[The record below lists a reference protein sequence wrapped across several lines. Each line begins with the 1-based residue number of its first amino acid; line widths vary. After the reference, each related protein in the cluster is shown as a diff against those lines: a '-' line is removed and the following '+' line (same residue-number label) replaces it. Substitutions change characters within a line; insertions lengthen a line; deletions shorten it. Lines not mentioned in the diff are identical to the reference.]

1 MRWNS
6 RDRAIRICNDLYT
19 NLHFSHIPPMKI
31 ERICILGGS
40 GFVGT
45 HLVSQLAARGL
56 QVRVLSHRREMAKEL
71 ILLPTV
77 EVVEA
82 DVHDQQDLIQ
92 YFRGMD
98 AVINLVGIL
107 HEDTI
112 GRADLPS
119 ARRGDFQKIHIEL
132 PRKVIHACGESGV
145 RRVLHMSALGANPNA
160 RSAYQRSKG
169 IAEALVREAGMK
181 HSEHEN
187 WYLNGPKFIHGYD
200 LDITIFRPS
209 VIFGRGD
216 SFLTLF
222 AGMLK
227 TFPVLPL
234 AGAEA
239 RFAPVHVE
247 DVARAFADSLDNPA
261 TFGQTYNLCGP
272 KAYTL
277 QELVHYVGE
286 VTGKQRTLIPLGPF
300 LSYLQAW
307 ALEFKPGKRLMTRDN
322 FYAMGVDNV
331 CSAAWPSVF
340 DFQPAALEAIAPE
353 YLRADSPR
361 ARYEGYRE
369 NARR

>member
-1 MRWNS
+1 
-6 RDRAIRICNDLYT
+6 
-19 NLHFSHIPPMKI
+19 MKI

-77 EVVEA
+77 EVIEA
-82 DVHDQQDLIQ
+82 DVHGQQALTQ
-92 YFRGMD
+92 HFRGMD

-107 HEDTI
+107 HESNI
-112 GRADLPS
+112 GRADLPD
-119 ARRGDFQKIHIEL
+119 ARRGDFHKIHIEL
-132 PRKVIHACGESGV
+132 PRKIIHACGDSGV
-145 RRVLHMSALGANPNA
+145 QRLLHMSALGAHPNS

-169 IAEALVREAGMK
+169 VAEALVREAGMT
-181 HSEHEN
+181 HSEHES
-187 WYLNGPKFIHGYD
+187 WYLNGPKFIHGYG
-200 LDITIFRPS
+200 LNVTIFRPS

-216 SFLTLF
+216 AFLTMF
-222 AGMLK
+222 ARLLQA
-227 TFPVLPL
+227 FPVLPL
-234 AGAEA
+234 AGASA

-247 DVARAFADSLDNPA
+247 DVARAFADSLGNTA
-261 TFGQTYNLCGP
+261 TFGQTYDLCGP

-277 QELVHYVGE
+277 KELVSFVGE
-286 VTGKQRTLIPLGPF
+286 VIGKQRTIFPLGNF

-307 ALEFKPGKRLMTRDN
+307 ALEFKPGKKLMTRDN
-322 FYAMGVDNV
+322 FYAMSVDNV
-331 CSAAWPSVF
+331 CSGGWPAVF
-340 DFQPAALEAIAPE
+340 DFEPATLEAIAPE

-369 NARR
+369 SARR

>member
-1 MRWNS
+1 
-6 RDRAIRICNDLYT
+6 
-19 NLHFSHIPPMKI
+19 MKI

-56 QVRVLSHRREMAKEL
+56 KVRVLSHRREMAKEL

-77 EVVEA
+77 EVIEA
-82 DVHDQQDLIQ
+82 DVHDQQELIHH
-92 YFRGMD
+92 FRGMD

-107 HEDTI
+107 HESNI

-119 ARRGDFQKIHIEL
+119 ARRGDFHKVHIEL
-132 PRKVIHACGESGV
+132 PRKIIHACGESGV
-145 RRVLHMSALGANPNA
+145 HRLLHMSALGANPNA

-181 HSEHEN
+181 HIDHEN
-187 WYLNGPKFIHGYD
+187 WYLNGPKLIHGYG
-200 LDITIFRPS
+200 LNITIFRPS

-216 SFLTLF
+216 AFLTMF
-222 AGMLK
+222 AHLLK
-227 TFPVLPL
+227 VFPVLPL
-234 AGAEA
+234 AGADT
-239 RFAPVHVE
+239 RFAPVHVD
-247 DVARAFADSLDNPA
+247 DVARAFVDSLDNTA
-261 TFGQTYNLCGP
+261 TFGQTYDLCGP

-277 QELVHYVGE
+277 QELVRYVGE
-286 VTGKQRTLIPLGPF
+286 VTGKQRSIIPLGGL

-307 ALEFKPGKRLMTRDN
+307 ALEFKPGKKLMTRDN
-322 FYAMGVDNV
+322 FYAMSVDNV
-331 CSAAWPSVF
+331 CSGVWPPVF
-340 DFQPAALEAIAPE
+340 DFQPATLEAIAPE

-369 NARR
+369 SARR